1 MTYYASVNI
10 ENGLEEGYHYIVT
23 PNVQRVL
30 SEIVSD
36 VQQGIHSFCIVGNY
50 GTGKSSFLLAL
61 EEGLRDQSQDLLPN
75 REVFFGNS
83 DFEMMNVVGEYAPL
97 KSILASR
104 LNCAE
109 NQVLQKIKERCITC
123 ETDGSSFFLIVD
135 EFGKIL
141 EHAAKNDPEEELYF
155 LQQLSELFNSHKRRA
170 VLLTTLHQTF
180 GAYSSRLSEAQRNEW
195 QKVKGRFREVVFNE
209 PIEQLLFLAAEQNK
223 GDERKIEDERAFNG
237 LYNLALSSKIISEG
251 FARETARSIY
261 PLDPIS
267 AQCLTEAIRR
277 YGQNER
283 SLFSFLTAK
292 GNLSM
297 NAFIPGRYLTYNLA
311 TVYDYLVYYF
321 YTALSDVNLDS
332 AKWSAVKTAV
342 ARVENGA
349 IAERYTL
356 DAIKMVKAIG
366 LIGILA
372 APGSRFN
379 ETDVCCYAK
388 DAMAIGEPQA
398 VLEELVKA
406 QIVRFATYKSRFIVY
421 EGSDTD
427 IQGELAKAAAT
438 IPKPAPDAVLLKE
451 YFPGRVS
458 LAGAEYY
465 RTGTPRHFK
474 WVLVNEPEYLIPQG
488 DIDGYCQLVV
498 PLDNGC
504 QEKVIIQSRD
514 TQEAIVYAVYRDPEE
529 ITLRLH
535 EILKVRHVI
544 GRIITDDKVAYRE
557 LTNILRHEQSLLES
571 AICDGLYD
579 GTKVDWYYKGKKVA
593 VNKRKDFFALLS
605 KVCAEVYFGTPIIRN
620 ELVNKQ
626 KCSSAISLARTSLI
640 QAMLTNDAFEDLGFP
655 PETFPP
661 EKTCYLTILKENGL
675 HRRDS
680 DGVWY
685 YAPPISL
692 GIQTL
697 YNACSEFLAS
707 TSEKPK
713 TVSEYL
719 QMLRCRPFKLKQGLI
734 DFWLPAFLIM
744 RQQDYALYSNGV
756 YVMTLSKEVIDLM
769 SRRPEDFTLKAFNV
783 SGVRLE
789 FFRRYRQFLRQ
800 DTEVQLGRTSFSKTY
815 KPFLQFY
822 RSLNEYAKTT
832 TKLDS
837 IETIRFRDT
846 LAKAVDPEKAFFED
860 IPEALGFKGV
870 RSDQNEFVDGFVDRI
885 RKAVRELNQCYDALV
900 DRIEQALIDTLG
912 LPKGYDNYKPVLE
925 SRYSD
930 VKRHLLSSK
939 ARPFLDRILAPST
952 TKKEFIE
959 RIAAVV
965 LDARL
970 ETLKDRN
977 EEALVDNIVFLFHEL
992 DRAVPM
998 STIRVETGDRLY
1010 GFGLSTSEGA
1020 AEQGAAFRLPKA
1032 QIPKAD
1038 ELERKLEGLLSGDN
1052 NLDVCVLLQMLAK
1065 KSRRQ

>member
-10 ENGLEEGYHYIVT
+10 ENGLEEGYRYIVT

-30 SEIVSD
+30 GEIVSD
-36 VQQGIHSFCIVGNY
+36 VQQGVHSFCIVGNY
-50 GTGKSSFLLAL
+50 GTGKSSFLMAL
-61 EEGLRDQSQDLLPN
+61 EEGLREQSRDLLPN
-75 REVFFGNS
+75 REVFFGNC
-83 DFEMMNVVGEYAPL
+83 DFSIMNIVGEYATM

-104 LNCAE
+104 LNCTE
-109 NQVLQKIKERCITC
+109 DKVLQKVKDRCVSC
-123 ETDGSSFFLIVD
+123 ETEGGSFFLVID

-155 LQQLSELFNSHKRRA
+155 LQQLSELFNSLKRRA

-180 GAYSSRLSEAQRNEW
+180 GAYSAKLSESQRNEW

-209 PIEQLLFLAAEQNK
+209 PVEQLLYLAAEQNK
-223 GDERKIEDERAFNG
+223 GDERKIENEQVFDEI
-237 LYNLALSSKIISEG
+237 YDLALSTRIISEG

-292 GNLSM
+292 GDLSID
-297 NAFIPGRYLTYNLA
+297 AFIPGSNLTYNLA
-311 TVYDYLVYYF
+311 VVYDYLVYYF
-321 YTALSDVNLDS
+321 YTALSDVNIDS

-349 IAERYTL
+349 APEEYTP

-366 LIGILA
+366 LLGILA
-372 APGSRFN
+372 VPGSRLN
-379 ETDVCCYAK
+379 ELDICQYSE
-388 DAMAIGEPQA
+388 DAMAIRKPQV
-398 VLEELVKA
+398 VLSELVKA
-406 QIVRFATYKSRFIVY
+406 QVVRYASYKSRYIVF

-427 IQGELAKAAAT
+427 IQGELAKAAVT
-438 IPKPAPDAVLLKE
+438 VPKPAPDASLLKE
-451 YFPGRVS
+451 YFPGKVS

-465 RTGTPRHFK
+465 RTGTPRYFQ
-474 WVLVNEPEYLIPQG
+474 WILVNEPVNFVPQG
-488 DIDGYCQLVV
+488 DIDGFCQLVI
-498 PLDNGC
+498 PLDKDC
-504 QEKVIIQSRD
+504 IEKVKNQSKETGD
-514 TQEAIVYAVYRDPEE
+514 AIVYAVYRNAEE
-529 ITLRLH
+529 ITLHLH

-557 LTNILRHEQSLLES
+557 LTNILKHEQALLES
-571 AICDGLYD
+571 AICDGLFD
-579 GTKVDWYYKGKKVA
+579 GTKVDWYYKGKRIGI
-593 VNKRKDFFALLS
+593 NKRKDFVTLLS
-605 KVCAEVYFGTPIIRN
+605 QVCADVYSGTPVIQN
-620 ELVNKQ
+620 ELINKQ
-626 KCSSAISLARTSLI
+626 RYSSAISLARANLL
-640 QAMLTNDAFEDLGFP
+640 QAMLANDSQEDLGFAK
-655 PETFPP
+655 ETFPP
-661 EKTCYLTILKENGL
+661 EKTCYLTLLKETGL

-680 DGVWY
+680 DGFWY
-685 YAPPISL
+685 YAPPTIK

-697 YNACSEFLAS
+697 YDACSEFLSS
-707 TSEKPK
+707 TADKPRK
-713 TVSEYL
+713 VSELL
-719 QMLRCRPFKLKQGLI
+719 QILRSRPFKLKQGLI

-744 RQQDYALYSNGV
+744 RQQDYALYSNGA
-756 YVMTLSKEVIDLM
+756 YVMSLSREVIDLM
-769 SRRPEDFTLKAFNV
+769 SRRPEDFTIKAFNV
-783 SGVRLE
+783 TGVRLE

-800 DTEVQLGRTSFSKTY
+800 DTEVRLGRTSFSRTY

-822 RSLNEYAKTT
+822 RSLNEYARTT

-837 IETIRFRDT
+837 VETIRFRDT

-870 RSDQNEFVDGFVDRI
+870 RSDQGDFVDGFVDRI

-900 DRIEQALIDTLG
+900 DRIEQALVDALG
-912 LPKGYDNYKPVLE
+912 LPDGYDNYKPVLE

-930 VKRHLLSSK
+930 VKRHLLSAK
-939 ARPFLDRILAPST
+939 ARPFLDRVLAPSA
-952 TKKEFIE
+952 TKKEFLE

-977 EEALVDNIVFLFHEL
+977 EDALVDNIIFLFHEL

-998 STIRVETGDRLY
+998 SAIRAETGDRLF
-1010 GFGLSTSEGA
+1010 GFGLSTSDGPVGPGA
-1020 AEQGAAFRLPKA
+1020 AYRLPEA
-1032 QIPKAD
+1032 QIPRAD
-1038 ELERKLEGLLSGDN
+1038 ELEKRLEGLLSGDD

-1065 KSRRQ
+1065 KSGKQ

>member
-10 ENGLEEGYHYIVT
+10 ENGLEEGYRYIVT

-30 SEIVSD
+30 GEIVSD
-36 VQQGIHSFCIVGNY
+36 VQQGVHSFCIVGNY
-50 GTGKSSFLLAL
+50 GTGKSSFLMAL
-61 EEGLRDQSQDLLPN
+61 EDGLREQSRDLLPN
-75 REVFFGNS
+75 REVFFGSS
-83 DFEMMNVVGEYAPL
+83 DFEMMNVVGEYATL
-97 KSILASR
+97 RSILASR
-104 LNCAE
+104 FNCSE
-109 NQVLQKIKERCITC
+109 DRVLQKVKERCVSC
-123 ETDGSSFFLIVD
+123 ETDGGSFFLVVD

-155 LQQLSELFNSHKRRA
+155 LQQLSEMFNSLKRRA

-180 GAYSSRLSEAQRNEW
+180 GAYSSQLSEAQRNEW

-209 PIEQLLFLAAEQNK
+209 PVEQLLFLAAEQNK
-223 GDERKIEDERAFNG
+223 GDERTIEDECAFG
-237 LYNLALSSKIISEG
+237 RLYDLALSARIISEG

-261 PLDPIS
+261 PLDPVS

-292 GNLSM
+292 GDLSVD
-297 NAFIPGRYLTYNLA
+297 AFVPGRDLTYNLA
-311 TVYDYLVYYF
+311 AVYDYLVYYF
-321 YTALSDVNLDS
+321 YTALSDVNMDS
-332 AKWSAVKTAV
+332 ASWSAVKTAV

-349 IAERYTL
+349 VAEQYAP
-356 DAIKMVKAIG
+356 DAIKMVKAVG
-366 LIGILA
+366 LLGILA
-372 APGSRFN
+372 PPGSRLD
-379 ETDVCCYAK
+379 ESDVCRYAK
-388 DAMAIGEPQA
+388 DAMAIGDPQA
-398 VLEELVKA
+398 VLAELVKA
-406 QIVRFATYKSRFIVY
+406 QVIRYASYKSRFIVY

-427 IQGELAKAAAT
+427 IQGELAKAAVT
-438 IPKPAPDAVLLKE
+438 IPKPAPDAALLRE

-465 RTGTPRHFK
+465 RTGTPRNFQ
-474 WVLVNEPEYLIPQG
+474 WVLVNEPEVLVPQG
-488 DIDGYCQLVV
+488 DIDGYCQLVL
-498 PLDNGC
+498 PLDGAC
-504 QEKVIIQSRD
+504 LERVKSLSKD
-514 TQEAIVYAVYRDPEE
+514 TQEAIVYAVYRNAED
-529 ITLRLH
+529 IVLRLH

-544 GRIITDDKVAYRE
+544 GRVITDDKVAYRE

-579 GTKVDWYYKGKKVA
+579 GTKVDWYYRGKKVG
-593 VNKRKDFFALLS
+593 VKKRKDFYELLS
-605 KVCAEVYFGTPIIRN
+605 KVCADVYSGTPIIRN

-626 KCSSAISLARTSLI
+626 KYSSAISLARVNLI
-640 QAMLTNDAFEDLGFP
+640 QAMLANDSLEDLGFP
-655 PETFPP
+655 RDSFPP

-680 DGVWY
+680 DGFWY
-685 YAPPISL
+685 YAPPASHEIRA
-692 GIQTL
+692 L
-697 YNACSEFLAS
+697 YDACSEFLAS
-707 TSEKPK
+707 TAEKPK
-713 TVSEYL
+713 KVSEFL
-719 QMLRCRPFKLKQGLI
+719 QMLRSRPFKLKQGLI

-744 RQQDYALYSNGV
+744 RQQDYALYSNGA
-756 YVMTLSKEVIDLM
+756 YVMSLSREVIDLM
-769 SRRPEDFTLKAFNV
+769 SRLPEDFTIKAFNV

-800 DTEVQLGRTSFSKTY
+800 DTEVRLGRTSFSKTY

-822 RSLNEYAKTT
+822 RSLNEYARTT

-870 RSDQNEFVDGFVDRI
+870 RSDQGDFVDGFVDRI

-900 DRIEQALIDTLG
+900 DRIEQALVDALG
-912 LPKGYDNYKPVLE
+912 LPDGYDNYKPVLE

-930 VKRHLLSSK
+930 VKRHLLSAK
-939 ARPFLDRILAPST
+939 ARPFLDRVLAPST
-952 TKKEFIE
+952 TKKEFLE

-977 EEALVDNIVFLFHEL
+977 EDALIDNIIFLFHEL

-998 STIRVETGDRLY
+998 SAIRAETGDRLF
-1010 GFGLSTSEGA
+1010 GFGLSTSDGPVGPGA
-1020 AEQGAAFRLPKA
+1020 AYRLPEA
-1032 QIPKAD
+1032 QIPRAD
-1038 ELERKLEGLLSGDN
+1038 ELEKRLEGLLSGDD
-1052 NLDVCVLLQMLAK
+1052 NLDICVLLQMLAK
-1065 KSRRQ
+1065 KSGNQ